1 MAGTKSYAEDS
12 EVDTNT
18 MMYSQQEYDMV
29 RRQTIQMETEKR
41 AVLRLALIVA
51 TALLAVTLF
60 LSGILYRRSS
70 VAESVKR
77 LAESK
82 AAIAEA
88 KYQQTSREL
97 AEKTAILDR
106 QAVIQQNQSVIINKT
121 IPRLI
126 SKTAGDTELGELAHA
141 VYLQPGH
148 ATPLPSVPPD
158 NAMRKFR
165 IRMGSRL
172 NTYQLIA
179 GEIDGRWTLYSY
191 LVRSQQGK

>member
-1 MAGTKSYAEDS
+1 
-12 EVDTNT
+12 

-70 VAESVKR
+70 VAESVR
-77 LAESK
+77 RQAEAK
-82 AAIAEA
+82 AATAEA

-97 AEKTAILDR
+97 AEKTAILER
-106 QAVIQQNQSVIINKT
+106 QANIQVKQNEIINKT
-121 IPRLI
+121 VPRLI
-126 SKTAGDTELGELAHA
+126 SKTAGDFELAEFAHA

-148 ATPLPSVPPD
+148 STPLPSVPPD
-158 NAMRKFR
+158 EAMRKFR
-165 IRMGSRL
+165 FRVGSRL

-179 GEIDGRWTLYSY
+179 GEIDGKWMLYSY

>member
-1 MAGTKSYAEDS
+1 
-12 EVDTNT
+12 

-29 RRQTIQMETEKR
+29 RRQTIQMEAEKR

-70 VAESVKR
+70 VAESVKK

-82 AAIAEA
+82 AAIAED
-88 KYQQTSREL
+88 KYQRASREL

-106 QAVIQQNQSVIINKT
+106 QAGIQLKQSETITRT

-126 SKTAGDTELGELAHA
+126 SKTAGDAELAELAHA
-141 VYLQPGH
+141 LYQQPGH
-148 ATPLPSVPPD
+148 STSLPDIPPD
-158 NAMRKFR
+158 EAMRKFR
-165 IRMGSRL
+165 LRAGNRM

-179 GEIDGRWTLYSY
+179 GETDGRWMLYSF
-191 LVRSQQGK
+191 LVRSQLAK